1 MSGQELVPD
10 EPSSPVIPT
19 VRKTTLAMLKNRVE
33 VLEKEM
39 AGLMGHL
46 GRDSNM
52 EPMQLEEGTLN
63 IQEFNSMDLLQD
75 AQKRKKMREELR
87 EDMKMLKADIMV
99 EMKEELKVELKQEI
113 VEEVKVEMKEALSKE
128 FGKEKEL
135 LRKMKMC
142 FLADDND
149 IDINQDEESDSQS
162 EESVNLLEKYR

>member
-63 IQEFNSMDLLQD
+63 IQEFNSMQWNCY
-75 AQKRKKMREELR
+75 RMLR
-87 EDMKMLKADIMV
+87 
-99 EMKEELKVELKQEI
+99 
-113 VEEVKVEMKEALSKE
+113 
-128 FGKEKEL
+128 
-135 LRKMKMC
+135 R
-142 FLADDND
+142 
-149 IDINQDEESDSQS
+149 
-162 EESVNLLEKYR
+162 